1 MKKKRSFQRFVFDP
15 QLTFIFLRL
24 ETTCFVVL
32 HLLWQRFEIIPTPGM
47 LSMLNSAVWIN
58 GGLPHVKW
66 PFKSCKW
73 WLRWILGYFG
83 WFIWWNMMI
92 FPLKRQMMIYTWLP
106 PQRKERIGDF
116 PTFHVWWNPGFLKA
130 SAMPSRMRE
139 VPGVDRGRGSATA
152 FGYTLQK
159 SQSLTSSI
167 CILDVFFL

>member
-1 MKKKRSFQRFVFDP
+1 MVWKRLVISTGRGVRKVWISPTRVGIESDRIEVLKEWTKKRSFQRFVFDP

-92 FPLKRQMMIYTWLP
+92 FPLKRQMMIYTWLSP
-106 PQRKERIGDF
+106 PKK
-116 PTFHVWWNPGFLKA
+116 NA
-130 SAMPSRMRE
+130 
-139 VPGVDRGRGSATA
+139 
-152 FGYTLQK
+152 
-159 SQSLTSSI
+159 
-167 CILDVFFL
+167 